1 MQKNDLVT
9 VAIEDIGV
17 GGEGI
22 GKVDGYTLFIKDA
35 IIGDV
40 VEAKI
45 VKAKKNYGYARLM
58 NIVTPSENR
67 VEKPACPMAR
77 RCGGCQIQEMKY
89 GAQLAFK
96 EGKVR
101 GNLERIGEVPTE
113 LLDKVMQPI
122 VGMEEPFHY
131 RNKAQFPIG
140 TDKEGHI
147 ITGFYAGRTHSIIPN
162 TDCALGVAVNQKI
175 LEIILHFMENN
186 HISAYDEEKHKGLV
200 RHVLIRYGFKTDEIM
215 VCLVINGEKLPH
227 AEKLVD
233 KLCKNPA

>member
-113 LLDKVMQPI
+113 LL
-122 VGMEEPFHY
+122 
-131 RNKAQFPIG
+131 A
-140 TDKEGHI
+140 
-147 ITGFYAGRTHSIIPN
+147 
-162 TDCALGVAVNQKI
+162 
-175 LEIILHFMENN
+175 
-186 HISAYDEEKHKGLV
+186 
-200 RHVLIRYGFKTDEIM
+200 
-215 VCLVINGEKLPH
+215 
-227 AEKLVD
+227 
-233 KLCKNPA
+233 

>member
-67 VEKPACPMAR
+67 IEKPACPMAR

-89 GAQLAFK
+89 GAQLSSVVIWN
-96 EGKVR
+96 E
-101 GNLERIGEVPTE
+101 
-113 LLDKVMQPI
+113 
-122 VGMEEPFHY
+122 
-131 RNKAQFPIG
+131 
-140 TDKEGHI
+140 
-147 ITGFYAGRTHSIIPN
+147 S
-162 TDCALGVAVNQKI
+162 
-175 LEIILHFMENN
+175 
-186 HISAYDEEKHKGLV
+186 EKSRQNFL
-200 RHVLIRYGFKTDEIM
+200 T
-215 VCLVINGEKLPH
+215 
-227 AEKLVD
+227 
-233 KLCKNPA
+233 KLCSLLLAWKSHFIIEIKRSSQLEQTKKDTLSLDFTQEEHTASFRIQTVHWV

>member
-77 RCGGCQIQEMKY
+77 RCGGCQIQEMEPSLRLKKEKSVVIWN
-89 GAQLAFK
+89 GSEKFRQNFLTKLCSLLLAWKSHFIIEIKHSFQLEQIK
-96 EGKVR
+96 KD
-101 GNLERIGEVPTE
+101 TSS
-113 LLDKVMQPI
+113 LDFMQ
-122 VGMEEPFHY
+122 EEPTASFRIQTVY
-131 RNKAQFPIG
+131 WA
-140 TDKEGHI
+140 
-147 ITGFYAGRTHSIIPN
+147 
-162 TDCALGVAVNQKI
+162 
-175 LEIILHFMENN
+175 
-186 HISAYDEEKHKGLV
+186 
-200 RHVLIRYGFKTDEIM
+200 
-215 VCLVINGEKLPH
+215 
-227 AEKLVD
+227 
-233 KLCKNPA
+233 

>member
-67 VEKPACPMAR
+67 IEKPACPMAR
-77 RCGGCQIQEMKY
+77 RCGGCQIQEDEVWSP
-89 GAQLAFK
+89 AF
-96 EGKVR
+96 
-101 GNLERIGEVPTE
+101 I
-113 LLDKVMQPI
+113 
-122 VGMEEPFHY
+122 
-131 RNKAQFPIG
+131 
-140 TDKEGHI
+140 
-147 ITGFYAGRTHSIIPN
+147 
-162 TDCALGVAVNQKI
+162 
-175 LEIILHFMENN
+175 
-186 HISAYDEEKHKGLV
+186 
-200 RHVLIRYGFKTDEIM
+200 
-215 VCLVINGEKLPH
+215 
-227 AEKLVD
+227 
-233 KLCKNPA
+233 

>member
-101 GNLERIGEVPTE
+101 GNLERIGEVPTDFLTKLCS
-113 LLDKVMQPI
+113 LLLAWKSHFIIEIKRSSQLEQTKKDTSSLDFTQ
-122 VGMEEPFHY
+122 EEPTASFRIQTVY
-131 RNKAQFPIG
+131 WA
-140 TDKEGHI
+140 
-147 ITGFYAGRTHSIIPN
+147 
-162 TDCALGVAVNQKI
+162 
-175 LEIILHFMENN
+175 
-186 HISAYDEEKHKGLV
+186 
-200 RHVLIRYGFKTDEIM
+200 
-215 VCLVINGEKLPH
+215 
-227 AEKLVD
+227 
-233 KLCKNPA
+233 

>member
-96 EGKVR
+96 E
-101 GNLERIGEVPTE
+101 
-113 LLDKVMQPI
+113 
-122 VGMEEPFHY
+122 
-131 RNKAQFPIG
+131 
-140 TDKEGHI
+140 
-147 ITGFYAGRTHSIIPN
+147 
-162 TDCALGVAVNQKI
+162 
-175 LEIILHFMENN
+175 
-186 HISAYDEEKHKGLV
+186 EKSV
-200 RHVLIRYGFKTDEIM
+200 
-215 VCLVINGEKLPH
+215 VIWNGSEKFRQNFLT
-227 AEKLVD
+227 
-233 KLCKNPA
+233 KLCSLLLAWKSHFIIEIKHSSQLEQTKKDTLSLDFTQEEHTASFRIQTVHLV